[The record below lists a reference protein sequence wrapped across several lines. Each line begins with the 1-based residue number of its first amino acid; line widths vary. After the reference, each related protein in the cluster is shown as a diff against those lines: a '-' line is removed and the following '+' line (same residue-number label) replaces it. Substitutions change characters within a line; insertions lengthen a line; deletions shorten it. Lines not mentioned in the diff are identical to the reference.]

1 MGKSA
6 KFYKKKPKLGKG
18 GEHGGGDGAAERY
31 DKEEEVGAAAKARAM
46 KVRLAEEA
54 RQKRAKGPDGVIKR
68 PVEAYDEV
76 EEDEDQDEV
85 EDEEGAGKQSIAKR
99 PRGSGGAAKLRG
111 KAASKKGQDTKED
124 DYRVPRDRGIDYI
137 GQWELGPGRKKR

>member
-31 DKEEEVGAAAKARAM
+31 DKEEEVGAAARARAM

-54 RQKRAKGPDGVIKR
+54 RQKRAKGPGSGAKK
-68 PVEAYDEV
+68 PVETYDEDDEDEDEGEEEV
-76 EEDEDQDEV
+76 EE
-85 EDEEGAGKQSIAKR
+85 AGKQSIAKR

-124 DYRVPRDRGIDYI
+124 DYRVPRDRGIDYV